1 MSVEE
6 FMVKCKSHRFALKQ
20 AKGSY
25 NQIHKQ
31 LAKEQGELSRVQ
43 LTLAEVSR
51 EETRL
56 KKKLL
61 QSRVEYD
68 AEVSLQREVA
78 ALITQQRGEL
88 YSLKKEVMVAGSEAD
103 QAEVVYAKY
112 KEERKDL
119 EKEAQRWAR
128 QLQKVNN
135 DRVKQHDLWQK
146 GVKGVAAENEKLA
159 SMRED
164 LDSIKTIVSVTLQR
178 QEHVKLSN
186 RVHEDEGVD
195 AKYGRE
201 YPPQQK
207 QEYNDDVS
215 HVHNVPSSSS
225 SSHPPS
231 PSKHS
236 RNRQPRAFSAVP
248 REYTAPRHAPFEYE
262 YVEDGDDDIP
272 MSM

>member
-31 LAKEQGELSRVQ
+31 LAKQQEELSRV
-43 LTLAEVSR
+43 
-51 EETRL
+51 
-56 KKKLL
+56 L

-68 AEVSLQREVA
+68 AEVALQREVA
-78 ALITQQRGEL
+78 ALITKQRGEL
-88 YSLKKEVMVAGSEAD
+88 YSLKKEVMIAGSEAD

-135 DRVKQHDLWQK
+135 DRVKQHDLWQR
-146 GVKGVAAENEKLA
+146 GVKGVAQENEKLA
-159 SMRED
+159 SMRAD
-164 LDSIKTIVSVTLQR
+164 LNSIKTIVSATLQR
-178 QEHVKLSN
+178 QEHITLSN
-186 RVHEDEGVD
+186 RVREDEGVD
-195 AKYGRE
+195 AKYGQGYNSHE
-201 YPPQQK
+201 
-207 QEYNDDVS
+207 NDDDDAYRVEGMPA
-215 HVHNVPSSSS
+215 HTIPSSSS
-225 SSHPPS
+225 SSRPRPP
-231 PSKHS
+231 PKQQHI
-236 RNRQPRAFSAVP
+236 RRQPSAFSAVP
-248 REYTAPRHAPFEYE
+248 REYTAPHHAPFEYE
-262 YVEDGDDDIP
+262 YVADADDDIP